1 VQWIKLGCPV
11 PGLSTQ
17 GGAKRLNQ
25 FAAPRAGSLYPR
37 PRIFG
42 NGAAH

>member
-1 VQWIKLGCPV
+1 V

-25 FAAPRAGSLYPR
+25 FAAPRGTSLYPR